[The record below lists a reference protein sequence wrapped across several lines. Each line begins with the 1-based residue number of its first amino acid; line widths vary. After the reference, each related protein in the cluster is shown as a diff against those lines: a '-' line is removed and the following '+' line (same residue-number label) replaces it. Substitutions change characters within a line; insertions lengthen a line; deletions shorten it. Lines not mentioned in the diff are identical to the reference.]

1 MEGASAAAG
10 AEAEEGEQ
18 PFVFEQ
24 HLLSVRECFV
34 YQIPTLKSSRGYRWV
49 ALLPPL

>member
-1 MEGASAAAG
+1 VEVEGASAAAG
-10 AEAEEGEQ
+10 GEAGDEQ

-49 ALLPPL
+49 AGLPP